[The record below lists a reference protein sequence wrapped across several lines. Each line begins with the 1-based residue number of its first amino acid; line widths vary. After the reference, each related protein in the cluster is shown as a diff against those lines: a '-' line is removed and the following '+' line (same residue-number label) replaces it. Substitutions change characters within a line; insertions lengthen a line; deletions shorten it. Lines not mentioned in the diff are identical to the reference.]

1 MDPAPAVGSTAE
13 QSQSPTTVTGSLLSC
28 FSGPDLGKRV
38 ALTGGTRTL
47 GSATDVEIL
56 SDDPEVLPHHV
67 GLNLQGERVTVSA
80 IGEAAVFLDGQR
92 ITREVVLSPGQQLRI
107 GRSSWRLEET
117 HDASLGRFIRN
128 IGDRISLAAG
138 VERIEGFSVRDMFSE
153 VFKRR
158 TQEEIE
164 EYFAVGTA
172 HTTPPLTQIDA
183 NWPKPWAFARTFLLS
198 LGAYLLLKYG
208 FEQFQN
214 PYFLPG
220 IIALG
225 SVAIPFAILMFF
237 FEMNVPRN
245 ISVILLL
252 KMVVFGGIFSLVV
265 SLFFFRAA
273 GSLSWLGAMEAGIV
287 EETGKLVV
295 VLFFARQRRFPWLL
309 NGLLV
314 GAAVGTGF
322 SVFETAG
329 YVMINGLLAQNGGLQ
344 AMFDMITL
352 RGPLSVLADH
362 SLWTGLVGA
371 ALWRVR
377 GSQPLRLDMLTDL
390 RFVRVLVLAMAM
402 HMANNSPFDPP
413 YNLKYV
419 VLGFVVWVALLGFI
433 QMGLKEVRMAQV
445 ARITGGH
452 QLATG

>member
-1 MDPAPAVGSTAE
+1 MPEETTGQPHGSGAVRAAAPAAGAF
-13 QSQSPTTVTGSLLSC
+13 LSC
-28 FSGPDLGKRV
+28 FSGPDLGKRI
-38 ALTGGTRTL
+38 ALFEGTRRL
-47 GSATDVEIL
+47 GSATDAEIL
-56 SDDPEVLPHHV
+56 SDDPEVAARHV
-67 GLNLQGERVTVSA
+67 TLAVRDGQVSVEPL
-80 IGEAAVFLDGQR
+80 GEAAVFVDGQR
-92 ITREVVLSPGQQLRI
+92 VSGPVGLSPGHQMRV
-107 GRSSWRLEET
+107 GRSTWRIEAA

-128 IGDRISLAAG
+128 LGDRISLAAG
-138 VERIEGFSVRDMFSE
+138 VEKIEGFSARDMFSE

-158 TQEEIE
+158 SEEEIE
-164 EYFAVGTA
+164 EYFTVGTA
-172 HTTPPLTQIDA
+172 HTTPSLTQIDA
-183 NWPKPWAFARTFLLS
+183 NWPKPWAFARTFGLS
-198 LGAYLLLKYG
+198 LGAYLLLSYG
-208 FEQFQN
+208 WTEFQN
-214 PYFLPG
+214 PNFLPG

-225 SVAIPFAILMFF
+225 SVAIPFAVLVFF

-273 GSLSWLGAMEAGIV
+273 GSLSWLGAMRAGIV

-295 VLFFARQRRFPWLL
+295 VLYFARKARFPWLL

-329 YVMINGLLAQNGGLQ
+329 YVLIRGLLGDFGVQG
-344 AMFDMITL
+344 MFDLIQL

-377 GSQPLRLDMLTDL
+377 GTQPFRLEMLADV
-390 RFVRVLVLAMAM
+390 RFLRVLLLAMLL
-402 HMANNSPFDPP
+402 HMVNNSPVYPP
-413 YNLKYV
+413 YNLKYFV
-419 VLGFVVWVALLGFI
+419 IGFVGWVALLGFI

-452 QLATG
+452 AATG